1 MKSCLCV
8 FVVSLLF
15 IVNTSF
21 HRRIVS
27 GTGGYSIIIDKSDY
41 ELQVYDKEGWLASYP
56 VVFGNKDQGDKLY
69 QGDRRTPE
77 GNFTIAS
84 KRVHEKWDRM
94 MLLDYPT
101 PVDVE
106 NFNIRKS
113 RGLIPVG
120 ASLGGGIGIH
130 GTWPHE
136 DYAVD
141 RYLNWTQG
149 CISMK
154 NEDVEELYRMIA
166 VGTRVTIRK

>member
-1 MKSCLCV
+1 MRNCLYV
-8 FVVSLLF
+8 IALSLLF
-15 IVNTSF
+15 ISNTSF
-21 HRRIVS
+21 HNRIVS
-27 GTGGYSIIIDKSDY
+27 GTGGYYIIIDKSDY
-41 ELQVYDKEGWLASYP
+41 ELQVFDKEGWLVSYP

-101 PVDVE
+101 ALDIE
-106 NFNIRKS
+106 HFNIRKKQ
-113 RGLIPVG
+113 GLIPAG
-120 ASLGGGIGIH
+120 ATLGGGIGIH

-136 DYAVD
+136 DYAID

-154 NEDVEELYRMIA
+154 NPDVEELYRM
-166 VGTRVTIRK
+166 VPPGTRVMIRK

>member
-1 MKSCLCV
+1 MKNCFRVLAL
-8 FVVSLLF
+8 SLIF
-15 IVNTSF
+15 FCNTSF
-21 HRRIVS
+21 RHRAVS
-27 GTGGYSIIIDKSDY
+27 GTGGYYIIIDKSDY
-41 ELQVYDKEGWLASYP
+41 ELHVYDREGWLVSYP
-56 VVFGNKDQGDKLY
+56 VVFGSKDQSDKLY

-101 PVDVE
+101 PQDVA
-106 NFNIRKS
+106 NFNTRKQH
-113 RGLIPVG
+113 GLIPNG
-120 ASLGGGIGIH
+120 ATLGGGIGIH

-136 DYAVD
+136 DYAID

-154 NEDVEELYRMIA
+154 NPDVEELYRMVP
-166 VGTRVTIRK
+166 VGTRVTVRK

>member
-1 MKSCLCV
+1 MKYCLCV
-8 FVVSLLF
+8 LTLSLIF
-15 IVNTSF
+15 ICNTSF

-27 GTGGYSIIIDKSDY
+27 GTGGYYIIIDKSDY
-41 ELQVYDKEGWLASYP
+41 ELQVYDREGWLVSYP

-77 GNFTIAS
+77 GSFTIAS

-101 PVDVE
+101 PVDIE
-106 NFNIRKS
+106 NFNKRKQQ
-113 RGLIPVG
+113 GLIPAG
-120 ASLGGGIGIH
+120 ATLGGGIGIH

-136 DYAVD
+136 DYAID

-154 NEDVEELYRMIA
+154 NADVEDMYRYIP